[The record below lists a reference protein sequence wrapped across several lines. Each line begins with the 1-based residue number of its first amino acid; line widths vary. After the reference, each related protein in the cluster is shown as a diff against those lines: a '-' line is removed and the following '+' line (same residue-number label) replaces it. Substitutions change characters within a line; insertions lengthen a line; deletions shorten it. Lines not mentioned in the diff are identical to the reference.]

1 MKKTFLFF
9 LTLLS
14 FHFCHAQYSIW
25 GEVSTS
31 YGEKLA
37 DATIFIV
44 DSEEHA
50 TVSDFDGYYTLDKVP
65 AGTHVLK
72 VRYLGYESLTREVT
86 LTEDTTLD
94 FVMQG
99 SIFDLDDIEISANRL
114 DQEDPFSYLEMDKER
129 IDFKNL
135 AQDVPFLLEHTPS
148 MVVTSDAGA
157 GVGYTGM
164 RIRGS
169 DATRINVTINGVPLN
184 DSESHGVF
192 WVDLPDLGSSTDNIQ
207 IQRGVGPSS
216 NGAGAFGGTVGLN
229 TNHIHQNPFIK
240 IEGSYGS
247 FNTSKASATFT
258 TGLMNNQYLL
268 EGRYSL
274 INSDGYIDRATS
286 DLSSWFFSGLKIT
299 PSSSLRLNV
308 FGGKEVTFQAWN
320 GVPEVKLNGTEE
332 ELLEHYWNNS
342 NGQYNT
348 REDSINLFDSGRS
361 FNAYLYP
368 NEIDDYTQTHVQLI
382 YNKQLTESFKYNITG
397 HYTKGEGFFE
407 QFRFDDDL
415 NGILDTSQN
424 LVVQRWLDN
433 DFFGVILNG
442 ESELSSALTLQGG
455 LNYNI
460 YLGDH
465 FGDIVNDFSDGLF
478 VPFEYYRSDAVKTDL
493 NGFLRAD
500 VSLTDKLQLFG
511 DAQVRNIGY
520 SSSGIDSD
528 STVFDIDTS
537 YTFFNPKLGLTYLID
552 QNTSIYG
559 SFAVANRE
567 PVRSDFLDA
576 RGVDVPD
583 SEHLQDFELGFRK
596 RGHQWAVD
604 ANVYFMNYLDQLV
617 LTGAVNDVGGLVRTN
632 VESSHRM
639 GIELSGE
646 FQLSDQWKWSP
657 NVTLARSNIASFT
670 QTVVDFETFTEIN
683 TDFEDTEISF
693 SPNVIAGSILS
704 YKPIYGLELNLLSK
718 FVSRQYIDNTN
729 SLDRSLP
736 SYMVHDVMA
745 KYTIESDLIQK
756 VEFKLL
762 VNNILNAQ
770 FSSNAYT
777 YSYIFGQLVT
787 ENYLYPQAG
796 TNLLLNVAVTF

>member
-1 MKKTFLFF
+1 M
-9 LTLLS
+9 
-14 FHFCHAQYSIW
+14 CIR
-25 GEVSTS
+25 
-31 YGEKLA
+31 
-37 DATIFIV
+37 
-44 DSEEHA
+44 DS
-50 TVSDFDGYYTLDKVP
+50 
-65 AGTHVLK
+65 
-72 VRYLGYESLTREVT
+72 
-86 LTEDTTLD
+86 
-94 FVMQG
+94 
-99 SIFDLDDIEISANRL
+99 
-114 DQEDPFSYLEMDKER
+114 
-129 IDFKNL
+129 
-135 AQDVPFLLEHTPS
+135 
-148 MVVTSDAGA
+148 
-157 GVGYTGM
+157 
-164 RIRGS
+164 
-169 DATRINVTINGVPLN
+169 
-184 DSESHGVF
+184 
-192 WVDLPDLGSSTDNIQ
+192 
-207 IQRGVGPSS
+207 
-216 NGAGAFGGTVGLN
+216 
-229 TNHIHQNPFIK
+229 
-240 IEGSYGS
+240 
-247 FNTSKASATFT
+247 
-258 TGLMNNQYLL
+258 
-268 EGRYSL
+268 
-274 INSDGYIDRATS
+274 
-286 DLSSWFFSGLKIT
+286 
-299 PSSSLRLNV
+299 
-308 FGGKEVTFQAWN
+308 
-320 GVPEVKLNGTEE
+320 
-332 ELLEHYWNNS
+332 
-342 NGQYNT
+342 
-348 REDSINLFDSGRS
+348 
-361 FNAYLYP
+361 
-368 NEIDDYTQTHVQLI
+368 
-382 YNKQLTESFKYNITG
+382 
-397 HYTKGEGFFE
+397 
-407 QFRFDDDL
+407 
-415 NGILDTSQN
+415 
-424 LVVQRWLDN
+424 
-433 DFFGVILNG
+433 
-442 ESELSSALTLQGG
+442 
-455 LNYNI
+455 
-460 YLGDH
+460 
-465 FGDIVNDFSDGLF
+465 
-478 VPFEYYRSDAVKTDL
+478 
-493 NGFLRAD
+493 
-500 VSLTDKLQLFG
+500 
-511 DAQVRNIGY
+511 
-520 SSSGIDSD
+520 
-528 STVFDIDTS
+528 
-537 YTFFNPKLGLTYLID
+537 FNPKLGLTYLID